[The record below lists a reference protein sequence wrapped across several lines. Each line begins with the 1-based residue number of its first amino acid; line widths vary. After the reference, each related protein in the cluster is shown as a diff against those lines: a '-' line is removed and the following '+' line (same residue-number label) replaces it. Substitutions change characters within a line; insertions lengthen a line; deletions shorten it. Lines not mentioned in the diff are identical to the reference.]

1 MIDKL
6 IIYKQNVII
15 ISYRI
20 WIYYIYNF
28 RSILLQNLNLMSP
41 TEKVVKMI
49 VTRRWLLQEGEIS
62 YDLYNNDQD
71 ELYKNIPLLFN
82 GMIKNDNEN

>member
-1 MIDKL
+1 
-6 IIYKQNVII
+6 
-15 ISYRI
+15 
-20 WIYYIYNF
+20 
-28 RSILLQNLNLMSP
+28 MSP